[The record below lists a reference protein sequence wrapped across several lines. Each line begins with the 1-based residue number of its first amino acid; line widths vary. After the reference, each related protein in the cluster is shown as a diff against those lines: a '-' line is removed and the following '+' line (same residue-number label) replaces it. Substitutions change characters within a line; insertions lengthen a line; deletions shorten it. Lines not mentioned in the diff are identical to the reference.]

1 MRLVRNLTSW
11 LLVGV
16 FTVFLAVGVE
26 MVSHKTF
33 SHGAPSTS
41 SLSATTPSV
50 SASTSA
56 GTSSSVATA
65 SLQST
70 PPITITR
77 TYHGD
82 DSSTSTSRSGE
93 SSLATQSTYQDN

>member
-33 SHGAPSTS
+33 SHGA
-41 SLSATTPSV
+41 
-50 SASTSA
+50 ASTSA
-56 GTSSSVATA
+56 LSATSGATSVTSATSSQTVASAT
-65 SLQST
+65 LQST

-82 DSSTSTSRSGE
+82 DSYSSSSGSEGTWTSSQGS
-93 SSLATQSTYQDN
+93 YQDN